1 MQVVFSVYNVHG
13 FQCSCGHTS
22 PALLQVN
29 YDEKHAKG
37 RDDASDYSAQ
47 SDVSGEESGD
57 DATHDKRASKV
68 CSARPLLRISQV
80 DALKLVSTSKHYA
93 AT

>member
-1 MQVVFSVYNVHG
+1 MHVVFSAYDVHEC
-13 FQCSCGHTS
+13 QRSCGHIS

-47 SDVSGEESGD
+47 SDASGEESGD
-57 DATHDKRASKV
+57 EATIDKRASKV
-68 CSARPLLRISQV
+68 CSARPLLLRISQV
-80 DALKLVSTSKHYA
+80 DALKHVPSL
-93 AT
+93 